1 MQGGPRLVAHCL
13 QWGPRRDTCTEHTM
27 NRCEPCAIS
36 RSELVQPRGL
46 RLGFYQRKPPRAA
59 PVKSYP
65 QLKGWAPGREM
76 GLRLHNRARY
86 MLHGQSDDVLDRH
99 VIQKIRE
106 QRRRSNTGVTVGDL
120 RSGFHDKPPTEAH
133 LSDFCFNTK
142 RCKVNL
148 EGTLVGHESTPP
160 GGQCCA
166 GGHSGTTFYTLSLR
180 PNVNAKY
187 SF

>member
-46 RLGFYQRKPPRAA
+46 RLGSYQRRPPRAA

-120 RSGFHDKPPTEAH
+120 RSGFLDKPPTEAH

-148 EGTLVGHESTPP
+148 ILYPNPP
-160 GGQCCA
+160 
-166 GGHSGTTFYTLSLR
+166 
-180 PNVNAKY
+180 
-187 SF
+187 

>member
-1 MQGGPRLVAHCL
+1 MKGSIHNGIRQAR
-13 QWGPRRDTCTEHTM
+13 
-27 NRCEPCAIS
+27 S
-36 RSELVQPRGL
+36 RGELVQPRGL

-86 MLHGQSDDVLDRH
+86 MLHGQSDDAIDRH

-120 RSGFHDKPPTEAH
+120 WSESLDNPPTEAH
-133 LSDFCFNTK
+133 LSGFCFNTNNNNSNFPK
-142 RCKVNL
+142 RQIVFTI
-148 EGTLVGHESTPP
+148 ETFPP
-160 GGQCCA
+160 DFARDRPGRSFEHRVVPSRTGR
-166 GGHSGTTFYTLSLR
+166 LSNGPR
-180 PNVNAKY
+180 RRCNAIEM
-187 SF
+187 SS

>member
-1 MQGGPRLVAHCL
+1 MCVDCNVGAPRGIAHSTLRKSRRSTPKLKHPATSAHGNDDIRLESKTKLRTCNVAMVAPCLQGGPRLVAHCL

-86 MLHGQSDDVLDRH
+86 MLHGQSDNLLVRC
-99 VIQKIRE
+99 IFRKKI
-106 QRRRSNTGVTVGDL
+106 
-120 RSGFHDKPPTEAH
+120 
-133 LSDFCFNTK
+133 
-142 RCKVNL
+142 
-148 EGTLVGHESTPP
+148 
-160 GGQCCA
+160 
-166 GGHSGTTFYTLSLR
+166 
-180 PNVNAKY
+180 
-187 SF
+187 

>member
-1 MQGGPRLVAHCL
+1 MCEIWQNNKNRNCKVQGRDGGTLLAGGTTAGGTLFTV
-13 QWGPRRDTCTEHTM
+13 GTTDTCTEHTM
-27 NRCEPCAIS
+27 NRCEPCAKS

-46 RLGFYQRKPPRAA
+46 RLGSYQRRPPRAA

-120 RSGFHDKPPTEAH
+120 RSGFRDKPPTEAH
-133 LSDFCFNTK
+133 LSFCFNTNNHNSNFPK
-142 RCKVNL
+142 RQIVFTM
-148 EGTLVGHESTPP
+148 E
-160 GGQCCA
+160 A
-166 GGHSGTTFYTLSLR
+166 
-180 PNVNAKY
+180 
-187 SF
+187 